1 VIRRLAA
8 LAVPL
13 LALALAVPATAQTQP
28 ARVAVTA
35 TSEDCAGGLPVVDYT
50 LTNRQPTAVSVQ
62 AWWVADA
69 SVYDLAGTHQLA
81 QSPDRAAGSFTL
93 PFGFYATVTVF
104 ATVRWPDGKVTT
116 NASWAIPV
124 ADCTTPTDYYGY
136 Y

>member
-1 VIRRLAA
+1 MIRRLAV

-13 LALALAVPATAQTQP
+13 LALALAVPATAQTEP
-28 ARVAVTA
+28 LRVAVTA
-35 TSEDCAGGLPVVDYT
+35 TAEDCAEGLPVVDYT
-50 LTNRQPTAVSVQ
+50 LTNRQSTAVSVQ

-69 SVYDLAGTHQLA
+69 SVYDLAGTHQLG
-81 QSPDRAAGSFTL
+81 QSPNRATGSFSL